1 MSSPHSRAPS
11 ALPPPAGNQPDHSRA
26 RACFGSGLNLTLSS
40 LCLLALLAS
49 SAALAQAR
57 PLNDTGQVTCYNNTV
72 ATGTILLNTPNP
84 VDAGFEGQDCV
95 RGRAAADA
103 LGFLPKTGASS
114 VRGRDYTKIANSGS
128 ELPASAA
135 LGSAPGDWAC
145 TRDNVT
151 GLIWEVRVNDA
162 ANLRHQGHTYT
173 WYDTDPAVNSGDP
186 GILGTSATCNATLAN
201 CNTTAR
207 RDAVNSAG
215 LCGAGDWRMPTPH
228 ELQSLVVYD
237 GGAGGYD
244 TIFLPNSSFSYWTGN
259 TSAFVATRA
268 WLVGLSQVIQGPSS
282 KNSQL
287 GVRLVRGGP

>member
-1 MSSPHSRAPS
+1 MPCSHSRAPMAPS
-11 ALPPPAGNQPDHSRA
+11 
-26 RACFGSGLNLTLSS
+26 LSS
-40 LCLLALLAS
+40 ATQRNRSHAGSCSSSDLRLIPSAVGLLALLAS
-49 SAALAQAR
+49 GAALAQAR

-72 ATGTILLNTPNP
+72 ATGTIVLNTPNP

-259 TSAFVATRA
+259 TSAGVETRA